1 MPTFE
6 DIKIFIKDNFK
17 FIAKVMVICIVF
29 YGIGIAYTMYSDS
42 KISETV
48 DEEQTEVIT
57 TDEEIGNDVKST
69 EEILA
74 LKEKLVKD
82 SVSFKFYLE
91 TNTSS
96 AFSSVN
102 LLNQIFTSPSII
114 QTIEEKSG
122 ISFEIKPEYAVNI
135 TFNKD
140 NSIST
145 LTVGTGNYKNNI
157 AIADS
162 YYSLLENKEIAFL
175 DNKNTYMV
183 SKPSRVVS
191 NNFNI
196 DDTEQNNMNPLEEET
211 INRESNST
219 LSIKQLLMGSI
230 LVLIGS
236 FFLGICLALIKDMRK
251 KEISET
257 LTFSYTDTDKF
268 INLRKLKNL
277 SIEEKNKS
285 IVNLIAH
292 PPKPIK
298 ILLDEEELDM
308 STINELTNQFKII
321 AHKSIIS
328 PKGNEKYLVIAKD
341 INEVNPN
348 NNVDEIIILVRKDKT
363 KKEWYQNQRIL
374 MKNYAANVKICLI

>member
-6 DIKIFIKDNFK
+6 DIKIFIKENFK

-29 YGIGIAYTMYSDS
+29 YGIGIAYTIYSDN

-48 DEEQTEVIT
+48 DEEQTEVVI
-57 TDEEIGNDVKST
+57 TDEEVDNEVKST

-82 SVSFKFYLE
+82 AVSFEFYLE

-96 AFSSVN
+96 AFSSIN

-114 QTIEEKSG
+114 QTIEEKAGVS
-122 ISFEIKPEYAVNI
+122 IEIKPEYVVNI

-145 LTVGTGNYKNNI
+145 LTVGTGSYKDNL
-157 AIADS
+157 AIANS

-175 DNKNTYMV
+175 DNKNTYMI
-183 SKPSRVVS
+183 SNPSRVVS
-191 NNFNI
+191 DKLNTEG
-196 DDTEQNNMNPLEEET
+196 TEQNNINPLEEET
-211 INRESNST
+211 VNDEPNST
-219 LSIKQLLMGSI
+219 LSIKNLLLGSI
-230 LVLIGS
+230 LILIAS
-236 FFLGICLALIKDMRK
+236 FFLGVCLALIKDMRK
-251 KEISET
+251 KEVSET

-268 INLRKLKNL
+268 INLRRLKNL
-277 SIEEKNKS
+277 SMEEKSKS

-292 PPKPIK
+292 PPKTIK
-298 ILLDEEELDM
+298 LLIDEEELDM
-308 STINELTNQFKII
+308 NTINELRNQFTII
-321 AHKSIIS
+321 EDQSIINA
-328 PKGNEKYLVIAKD
+328 KGNEKFLVIVKD
-341 INEVNPN
+341 INEVNPIN
-348 NNVDEIIILVRKDKT
+348 NIDEIIILVRKDRT

-374 MKNYAANVKICLI
+374 MKNYAANVKIYLI